1 MKNTRNIVAIFAT
14 LVCLLVIGGAG
25 AVAIRPH
32 DCLLLVEKIKRA
44 WMDFRTAQ
52 YVEEIRKEKQREL
65 QQLHK

>member
-1 MKNTRNIVAIFAT
+1 MKTLITIFAI

-25 AVAIRPH
+25 AVAVRPH
-32 DCLLLVEKIKRA
+32 DCLLMVEKIKRV

-65 QQLHK
+65 RQLHN